1 MENNVTKIAAQLK
14 TRIKAT
20 GTPRI
25 RRSAFPLEIQHRVSP
40 RKYSIN
46 RIKKTNKQT
55 NKQNKKQTQKNWRLH
70 HLVSTVKLKTSF
82 FLFVYFFPSR
92 KRRCGGGVGRHIYI
106 IQLYFHLKSINT
118 NMWSG
123 CVTWGLFIV
132 HQISENGWWSN
143 LPYPI
148 KTTQD
153 VSRAKL
159 VITIMA
165 GIVQA

>member
-55 NKQNKKQTQKNWRLH
+55 NKTKNKHK
-70 HLVSTVKLKTSF
+70 KTEDF
-82 FLFVYFFPSR
+82 
-92 KRRCGGGVGRHIYI
+92 I
-106 IQLYFHLKSINT
+106 ILYL
-118 NMWSG
+118 
-123 CVTWGLFIV
+123 L
-132 HQISENGWWSN
+132 
-143 LPYPI
+143 
-148 KTTQD
+148 
-153 VSRAKL
+153 
-159 VITIMA
+159 
-165 GIVQA
+165 